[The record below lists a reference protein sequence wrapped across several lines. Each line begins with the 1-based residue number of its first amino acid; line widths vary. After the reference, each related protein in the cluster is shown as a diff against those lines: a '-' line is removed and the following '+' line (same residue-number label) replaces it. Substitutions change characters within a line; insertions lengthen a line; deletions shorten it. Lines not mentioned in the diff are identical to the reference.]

1 VAGRALPGFNGSMSR
16 LPGTFHGM
24 GAVEFVS
31 IALPAVFWPLIVG
44 LIAFWQR
51 KPIGRFIDRIR
62 GWRAFGQELDV
73 SPPSGLAGAV
83 EGGASSPEV
92 QKVIRSV
99 STSWATL
106 AGTALHA
113 AENAPPS
120 DEESS
125 DGKVAEPSQ
134 GDVSKISQAWLERLE
149 DAQRIDE
156 ARRRSEIERVMQ
168 SAAGWGARFARARP
182 DDVDDWIPIVRW
194 KEDGEPE
201 IVAIRGRDALD
212 KRHREMWQAELKRQ
226 AAVAESQEA
235 QRDLD
240 SARRALHESSEP
252 NAELQE
258 RVALA
263 EQRAIQT
270 RARMEDKLREWHAD
284 LSRP

>member
-1 VAGRALPGFNGSMSR
+1 MGC
-16 LPGTFHGM
+16 TFPFM

-31 IALPAVFWPLIVG
+31 IALPAVFWPLVVL
-44 LIAFWQR
+44 LIALAQR
-51 KPIGRFIDRIR
+51 KPIGRLIDRIR
-62 GWRAFGQELDV
+62 SARVFGQEIDT
-73 SPPSGLAGAV
+73 PPSELTDAL

-92 QKVIRSV
+92 EKVIQSV
-99 STSWATL
+99 STSWVSSSESESESAS
-106 AGTALHA
+106 AEKTAL
-113 AENAPPS
+113 S
-120 DEESS
+120 DKESGS
-125 DGKVAEPSQ
+125 ARRASRELLD
-134 GDVSKISQAWLERLE
+134 RLTA
-149 DAQRIDE
+149 AQRHDE
-156 ARRRSEIERVMQ
+156 VRRRSEIERVMQ

-212 KRHREMWQAELKRQ
+212 KRHREIWQAESKRQ
-226 AAVAESQEA
+226 AAVAESEEA

-240 SARRALHESSEP
+240 SARQALHESSEP
-252 NAELQE
+252 TAELQE

-270 RARMEDKLREWHAD
+270 RARMEDKLREWQAD